1 MWYDGIASN
10 DYTARQD
17 RPRRRKERDMRQIE
31 TSEEREEAH
40 IVTLKGDRKKTMK
53 TQEMKGSIA
62 TTGSLH
68 MDKNSG

>member
-1 MWYDGIASN
+1 
-10 DYTARQD
+10 
-17 RPRRRKERDMRQIE
+17 MRQIE